1 MGSVLATQD
10 GLTDMQSRFA
20 DEYPIDFNAT
30 RAAERAG
37 YGSPSRRGWELT
49 RNAKVAAVIRE
60 RGGVTAADVG
70 LSRRYLLTKAKE
82 ILERTLMASPKMI
95 GYEKP
100 VLARDENGNVLY
112 EWQPNAAVAA
122 LTLIAKLRGDL
133 TKKVE
138 VDTRSVHLMING
150 VDPRNLT

>member
-82 ILERTLMASPKMI
+82 ILERTLMDVM
-95 GYEKP
+95 YEIP
-100 VLARDENGNVLY
+100 SDE
-112 EWQPNAAVAA
+112 
-122 LTLIAKLRGDL
+122 
-133 TKKVE
+133 
-138 VDTRSVHLMING
+138 SVKEIIVNKDVILQESEPIFVG
-150 VDPRNLT
+150 ESEAESA

>member
-10 GLTDMQSRFA
+10 GLTDMQSRFV
-20 DEYPIDFNAT
+20 DEYLIDLNAT

-37 YGSPSRRGWELT
+37 YSSASKRGWALT
-49 RNAKVAAVIRE
+49 RNEKVAAVIRE
-60 RGGVTAADVG
+60 RGNVTAAEVG
-70 LSRRYLLTKAKE
+70 LSRRYVLIKAKE
-82 ILERTLMASPKMI
+82 ILERTLVASPKMI

-100 VLARDENGNVLY
+100 VLARDEDGNVIY

-138 VDTRSVHLMING
+138 VDTRSVHIMING
-150 VDPRNLT
+150 VDQRNLT